1 MEQEKNTS
9 HPEKHGGHGHDE
21 HNHDGHEHAHDD
33 HSHHDNGHH
42 SEHPALTAATPAQ
55 PKPSLSVPVAII
67 VAGVLI
73 AGAILTN
80 GGRVAAPAKAPGTP
94 AAMLKKSTIAEEV
107 GLNKKKFAECLSSG
121 KYKEVVE
128 AQYQSGVKAG
138 VQGTPYSVILT
149 KSGEMFPI
157 NGAQPFESVKQ
168 TIESALKGDKGVKD
182 KITLDPVTEKDHI
195 SGNPQAELML
205 VEYSDPECPFC
216 KRFHETMIQVMKEY
230 GTQGKVA
237 WAYRHFP
244 LDAIHSKARHEAE
257 AVECAG
263 ELGGNEKLWEYVN
276 TLYKITP
283 SNNQLDPALL

>member
-1 MEQEKNTS
+1 MEPEKNTS
-9 HPEKHGGHGHDE
+9 HPEKHEG
-21 HNHDGHEHAHDD
+21 HNHDDHNHND
-33 HSHHDNGHH
+33 HSHHEEHEH
-42 SEHPALTAATPAQ
+42 RPEHPAPVAVAQ
-55 PKPSLSVPVAII
+55 TPSLSVPVAII

-107 GLNKKKFAECLSSG
+107 GLNKKKFTECLSSG

-182 KITLDPVTEKDHI
+182 KIALDPVTEKDHI

-216 KRFHETMIQVMKEY
+216 KRFHETMMQVMKEY

-237 WAYRHFP
+237 WIYRHFP
-244 LDAIHSKARHEAE
+244 LDAIHSKARKEAE
-257 AVECAG
+257 AIECAG
-263 ELGGNEKLWEYVN
+263 ELGGNDKLWAYLNKLEE
-276 TLYKITP
+276 ITP
-283 SNNQLDPALL
+283 ANNQLDPALL